1 VNPNKPSSIISA
13 LIGFLRAHKKLSGFV
28 IVLAGLTVFRLVNG
42 QADFGGRPGPGRPE
56 AVYVQLGEAYLGN
69 MRELGLY
76 YGTLTAPN
84 RFTVSPKVGGEIKRI
99 YVDIGDRLTNGQLV
113 ASLEDEE
120 YALARDRAKL
130 NVRLAEAQ
138 VNEAEANLRLAQSD
152 MVRQTTLT
160 KKSIVTQSE
169 YETAENRLRQSEAR
183 LAVANSQ
190 LDSANNQ
197 LADAAL
203 RLSYTRLVATWSSDN
218 PQKPNDEA
226 TTYRYVGSRLAD
238 EGQLVTANTAIME
251 LVSLDPLLVVV
262 DVIEKDYPKIVPG
275 LMATVRTEAYPG
287 QDFQAKVIRVAP
299 VLSAETRQA
308 RVEMEVA
315 NPELLLKPGMFAEVV
330 FVFNERHSVWA
341 VDHDVPFRRSEGYVI
356 FVADTQEGV
365 VRQIPV
371 ELGLVDNGRVE
382 LVGSAPITGPIVTL
396 GQHLLQD
403 GQPYKVPGEVAK
415 PAGKTS

>member
-1 VNPNKPSSIISA
+1 
-13 LIGFLRAHKKLSGFV
+13 
-28 IVLAGLTVFRLVNG
+28 
-42 QADFGGRPGPGRPE
+42 
-56 AVYVQLGEAYLGN
+56 

-84 RFTVSPKVGGEIKRI
+84 RFMISPKVGGEIKRI
-99 YVDIGDRLTNGQLV
+99 HVDIGDRLTNGQLV
-113 ASLEDEE
+113 VSLDDEE

-130 NVRLAEAQ
+130 AVRLSEAQ

-152 MVRQTTLT
+152 MKRQSTLT

-169 YETAENRLRQSEAR
+169 FEAAENRLRQAEAR
-183 LAVANSQ
+183 LAVAMSQ
-190 LDSANNQ
+190 LDASNNQ

-203 RLSYTRLVATWSSDN
+203 RLSYTRLSATWASDAAN
-218 PQKPNDEA
+218 GAPTNIVGDPNGGGGNF
-226 TTYRYVGSRLAD
+226 RYVGSRLVD
-238 EGQLVTANTAIME
+238 EGQLVTANTPIME

-275 LMATVRTEAYPG
+275 LEATVRAEAFPG
-287 QDFQAKVIRVAP
+287 QGFRAKVIRVAP
-299 VLSAETRQA
+299 ILSADTRQA

-315 NPELLLKPGMFAEVV
+315 NPDLSLKPGMFAEVV
-330 FVFNERHSVWA
+330 FVFKERHEVWS

-356 FVADTQEGV
+356 YVADPQKGV
-365 VRQIPV
+365 VKQIPV

-382 LVGSAPITGPIVTL
+382 LIGVAPIDGPIVTL

-403 GQPYKVPGEVAK
+403 GQAYKIPGAIDAPV
-415 PAGKTS
+415 GKTS